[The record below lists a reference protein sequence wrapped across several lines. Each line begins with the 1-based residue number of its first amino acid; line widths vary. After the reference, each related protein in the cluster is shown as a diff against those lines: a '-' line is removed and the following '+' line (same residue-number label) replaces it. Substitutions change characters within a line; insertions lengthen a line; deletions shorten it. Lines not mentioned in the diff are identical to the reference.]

1 MSCNLK
7 WNTKCYENKLLV
19 SKERRDALLAKYYHK
34 NIKCSENCENNKLWK
49 KIDFMKTDLFHF
61 LRMWMLLKSLPI
73 WKEMKIKLLR
83 LSFPFCNVQ
92 YRAFTINF
100 SEDFFC
106 KHVSSQIILYCQV
119 HLFNIFTKLQHGT
132 EYNSIQACKL
142 LNIKTVFMNKQNTCF
157 PSFE

>member
-1 MSCNLK
+1 MKINCWWAKKEGMHFWQNIITKTLSALK
-7 WNTKCYENKLLV
+7 IVKIT
-19 SKERRDALLAKYYHK
+19 
-34 NIKCSENCENNKLWK
+34 NCEK